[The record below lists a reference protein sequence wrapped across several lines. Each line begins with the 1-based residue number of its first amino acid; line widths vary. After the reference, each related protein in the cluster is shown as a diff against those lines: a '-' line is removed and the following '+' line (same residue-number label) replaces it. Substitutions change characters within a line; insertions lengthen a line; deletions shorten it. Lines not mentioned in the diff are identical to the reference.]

1 MVELVGDEFQQ
12 IGIEDRRRAAAPMD
26 MRDLALAGAL
36 GDERDLLDQPL
47 RIGFD
52 RFVAQR
58 RLGVAAAVVTK
69 LAAERDVQV

>member
-1 MVELVGDEFQQ
+1 
-12 IGIEDRRRAAAPMD
+12 MD

-36 GDERDLLDQPL
+36 SDERDLLDQPL